1 MVVTQNMLRTHE
13 GKKVFSE
20 KKNPICDYSLSN
32 QMPYTDQIT
41 KIVPCVRT
49 FFELPSN
56 ISSVLQT
63 EEKPG

>member
-1 MVVTQNMLRTHE
+1 MEEDWYFREEKNM
-13 GKKVFSE
+13 
-20 KKNPICDYSLSN
+20 ICDGSRSK